1 MAYTCVENVLYG
13 VWDWKMPYKSDWEEE
28 SERMK
33 VAYIGECDYLTT
45 NALQRLRKEDYDVY
59 VLSSDDIE
67 RKDSRWKGYH
77 HYRLTGEKE
86 EARRIFQAV
95 NPDIVIYEGMGY
107 LKEAWE
113 LEQREN
119 FSYLS
124 LILETCT
131 NLGTGMFVF
140 LSSVEVY
147 GSYNFEG
154 SQRDTEKE
162 CGTEE
167 EAEREKKAEGGAEK
181 ESRRNGKG
189 TIEGDTVRESL
200 IVTEEVTLRPQTLKG
215 RWILQEENIVQAY
228 CGQKGMHTAI
238 LRLGPVFAN
247 EMDSEGRDIWGNLC
261 QAIMRTPY
269 RLEQKEEMLQP
280 IHALD
285 VADAVVRVIE
295 REESSIYNVCG
306 SKIVR
311 KSDIVKLLMEKWM
324 LDADERIHMDLDHE
338 FPMNVEGTEHIQNYF
353 CIGNGKIKSVLEWTD
368 LWSLEDTLQNHAIFQ
383 ELNEN
388 RRTKK
393 AKQQEKKH
401 KIDKNNEIEKGHEK
415 KCGIEKG
422 CEIEKRYGKGKRP
435 ERKKKREKAKAK
447 VEDTKNGRS
456 KKKVRIK
463 ESSKKIGLQNRLRR
477 TIENLVL
484 FAFFA
489 CLFLVTKDHSLF
501 SKVDW
506 LLIYVVLIALGYGV
520 KQGALAVVLS
530 SMVYLMV
537 QGNSLWEMTNF
548 TSYGESVL
556 MMVEFIFFGIVVGY
570 AADMLKER
578 HRNDRL
584 ELERMS
590 NSYEN
595 LKEINDQNVL
605 LKNEYEKRVLD
616 AKTSL
621 PKLYSI
627 VQRINVLDS
636 NRIFMEVLTV
646 IKELINTDTV
656 AVYRVSANSSY
667 LRLINS
673 LNNESAMEGNSWNLK
688 RYPKIERAIRNDQIY
703 EGNVFAQEPA
713 IVLPISSR
721 KGCEAAIVIKELP
734 MEACSRYSVNLLRTL
749 LTLIS
754 DSLEKALRYDS
765 ALRKNRYWKNTNILN
780 PAEFQ
785 KAIRLEAEKKNR
797 QVADSCLLKMCGADD
812 IAETYQR
819 AEKMFREIDIW
830 GMDERE
836 NLYVLLEN
844 TTQENAEYVRE
855 RLQKIGI
862 KAEKV
867 TNLGNG

>member
-13 VWDWKMPYKSDWEEE
+13 VWDWKMPYRSDWEKEAE
-28 SERMK
+28 LMK

-45 NALQRLRKEDYDVY
+45 NVLQRLRKEDYDVY

-107 LKEAWE
+107 LKEVWE

-124 LILETCT
+124 LILEACT

-147 GSYNFEG
+147 GNYDYEEIE
-154 SQRDTEKE
+154 RDTEKE
-162 CGTEE
+162 FETETE
-167 EAEREKKAEGGAEK
+167 GERKAEGRAERKAERERKTEGEGEAERERKTEGGAKK

-189 TIEGDTVRESL
+189 TIEGDIVRESI
-200 IVTEEVTLRPQTLKG
+200 IVTEEATLRPQTLKG
-215 RWILQEENIVQAY
+215 RWMLQEENIVQTY

-247 EMDSEGRDIWGNLC
+247 EMDSEGKDIWGNLC
-261 QAIMRTPY
+261 QAILRTPY

-306 SKIVR
+306 SRIVR

-324 LDADERIHMDLDHE
+324 LDADERIHMDLEHE
-338 FPMNVEGTEHIQNYF
+338 FPMNAEGTEHIQNYF
-353 CIGNGKIKSVLEWTD
+353 CIGNGKIKKVLEWTD
-368 LWSLEDTLQNHAIFQ
+368 LWPLEDTLQNHAIFQ

-401 KIDKNNEIEKGHEK
+401 GKN
-415 KCGIEKG
+415 
-422 CEIEKRYGKGKRP
+422 
-435 ERKKKREKAKAK
+435 
-447 VEDTKNGRS
+447 
-456 KKKVRIK
+456 
-463 ESSKKIGLQNRLRR
+463 SKKIRRQNRLRR

-484 FAFFA
+484 FVFFA

-501 SKVDW
+501 SIVDW

-530 SMVYLMV
+530 STVYLMV
-537 QGNSLWEMTNF
+537 QGNSLWGMENF
-548 TSYGESVL
+548 YSYGESVL

-646 IKELINTDTV
+646 IKELINTETV

-734 MEACSRYSVNLLRTL
+734 MEACSRYSVNVLRTL

-765 ALRKNRYWKNTNILN
+765 ALRKNRYWRNTNILN
-780 PAEFQ
+780 PEEFQ
-785 KAIRLEAEKKNR
+785 KAIRLEEEKKNR

-819 AEKMFREIDIW
+819 AQKMFREIDIW
-830 GMDERE
+830 GLDERE

>member
-1 MAYTCVENVLYG
+1 MAYTCVENVLYD
-13 VWDWKMPYKSDWEEE
+13 VWDWKMPYRSDWEEE
-28 SERMK
+28 SELMK

-45 NALQRLRKEDYDVY
+45 NVLQRLRKEDYDVY

-113 LEQREN
+113 LDQREN

-124 LILETCT
+124 LILEACT

-154 SQRDTEKE
+154 DQRDTEKE
-162 CGTEE
+162 CKT
-167 EAEREKKAEGGAEK
+167 
-181 ESRRNGKG
+181 
-189 TIEGDTVRESL
+189 EGDTVRESL
-200 IVTEEVTLRPQTLKG
+200 NMTEEATLRPQTLKG
-215 RWILQEENIVQAY
+215 RWMLQEENIVQAY
-228 CGQKGMHTAI
+228 CGQKGMHTTI

-247 EMDSEGRDIWGNLC
+247 EMDLEGKDIWGNLC
-261 QAIMRTPY
+261 QAIMCAPY
-269 RLEQKEEMLQP
+269 RLEQKEQMLQP

-295 REESSIYNVCG
+295 RESSSIYNVCG
-306 SKIVR
+306 SRIVR
-311 KSDIVKLLMEKWM
+311 KSDIVKLLMGKWN

-338 FPMNVEGTEHIQNYF
+338 FPMNTEGVGNSPNNSYID
-353 CIGNGKIKSVLEWTD
+353 NGKIKKELEWTD

-388 RRTKK
+388 RRKKK

-401 KIDKNNEIEKGHEK
+401 GKN
-415 KCGIEKG
+415 
-422 CEIEKRYGKGKRP
+422 
-435 ERKKKREKAKAK
+435 
-447 VEDTKNGRS
+447 
-456 KKKVRIK
+456 
-463 ESSKKIGLQNRLRR
+463 SKKIRRQNRLRR

-484 FAFFA
+484 FALFA
-489 CLFLVTKDHSLF
+489 CLFLITKDHSLF

-530 SMVYLMV
+530 SGVYLMV

-616 AKTSL
+616 AKNSL

-646 IKELINTDTV
+646 IKELINTETV

-673 LNNESAMEGNSWNLK
+673 LNNQSAMEGNSWNLK

-721 KGCEAAIVIKELP
+721 KGCEAAIVIKDLP

-749 LTLIS
+749 LALTS

-765 ALRKNRYWKNTNILN
+765 ALRENRYWKNTNILN
-780 PAEFQ
+780 PVEFQ
-785 KAIRLEAEKKNR
+785 KAIQLEEEKR
-797 QVADSCLLKMCGADD
+797 QRGVADSSLLKICGVDD
-812 IAETYQR
+812 ITETYQR

-830 GMDERE
+830 GMDEKG

>member
-45 NALQRLRKEDYDVY
+45 NVLQRLRKEDYDVY

-124 LILETCT
+124 LFLETCT

-147 GSYNFEG
+147 GNYDYEEIE
-154 SQRDTEKE
+154 RDTEKE
-162 CGTEE
+162 FETEGE
-167 EAEREKKAEGGAEK
+167 RKAEGRAERKAEGRAERERKTEGAAEK

-189 TIEGDTVRESL
+189 TVEGDTVRESL

-215 RWILQEENIVQAY
+215 RWMLQEENMVQAY

-261 QAIMRTPY
+261 QEILCTPY

-401 KIDKNNEIEKGHEK
+401 GKN
-415 KCGIEKG
+415 
-422 CEIEKRYGKGKRP
+422 
-435 ERKKKREKAKAK
+435 
-447 VEDTKNGRS
+447 
-456 KKKVRIK
+456 
-463 ESSKKIGLQNRLRR
+463 SKKIRRQNRLRR

-520 KQGALAVVLS
+520 KQGTLAVVLS
-530 SMVYLMV
+530 SAMYLAV
-537 QGNSLWEMTNF
+537 QENSLWGMENF
-548 TSYGESVL
+548 YSYGESVL

-578 HRNDRL
+578 HRNDQL
-584 ELERMS
+584 ELERMA

-646 IKELINTDTV
+646 IKELINTETV

-734 MEACSRYSVNLLRTL
+734 MEVCSRYSVNLLRTL

-785 KAIRLEAEKKNR
+785 KAIRLEEEKKNR

>member
-45 NALQRLRKEDYDVY
+45 NVLQRLRKEDYDVY

-107 LKEAWE
+107 LKEAWD

-124 LILETCT
+124 LILETCA

-147 GSYNFEG
+147 GNYDYEEIE
-154 SQRDTEKE
+154 RDTEKE
-162 CGTEE
+162 FETEGE
-167 EAEREKKAEGGAEK
+167 RKAEGRAERKAERERKTEGEAERERKTEGGAEK

-189 TIEGDTVRESL
+189 TIEGDIVRESI
-200 IVTEEVTLRPQTLKG
+200 IVTEEATLRPQTLKG
-215 RWILQEENIVQAY
+215 RWMLQEENIVQAY

-247 EMDSEGRDIWGNLC
+247 EMDSEGMDIWGNIC

-383 ELNEN
+383 ELKEN

-401 KIDKNNEIEKGHEK
+401 GKN
-415 KCGIEKG
+415 
-422 CEIEKRYGKGKRP
+422 
-435 ERKKKREKAKAK
+435 
-447 VEDTKNGRS
+447 
-456 KKKVRIK
+456 
-463 ESSKKIGLQNRLRR
+463 SKKIRRQNRLRR

-484 FAFFA
+484 FVFFA

-530 SMVYLMV
+530 STVYLMV

-785 KAIRLEAEKKNR
+785 KAIRLEEEKKNR

-844 TTQENAEYVRE
+844 TTEENAEYVRE

>member
-13 VWDWKMPYKSDWEEE
+13 VWDWKMPYKRDWEEE

-45 NALQRLRKEDYDVY
+45 NVLQRLRKEDYDVY

-162 CGTEE
+162 CGTEGE
-167 EAEREKKAEGGAEK
+167 SEREKKAEGRAERERKTEGAAEK

-189 TIEGDTVRESL
+189 TIEGDTVRESI

-215 RWILQEENIVQAY
+215 RWMLQEENIVQAY

-261 QAIMRTPY
+261 QAILRTPY

-401 KIDKNNEIEKGHEK
+401 GKN
-415 KCGIEKG
+415 
-422 CEIEKRYGKGKRP
+422 
-435 ERKKKREKAKAK
+435 
-447 VEDTKNGRS
+447 
-456 KKKVRIK
+456 
-463 ESSKKIGLQNRLRR
+463 SKKIRRQNRLRR

-489 CLFLVTKDHSLF
+489 CFFLVTKDHSLF

-530 SMVYLMV
+530 STVYLMV
-537 QGNSLWEMTNF
+537 QGNSLWGMENF
-548 TSYGESVL
+548 YSYGESVL

-578 HRNDRL
+578 HRNDQL
-584 ELERMS
+584 ELERMA

-765 ALRKNRYWKNTNILN
+765 ALRKNRYWRNTNILN
-780 PAEFQ
+780 PEEFQ
-785 KAIRLEAEKKNR
+785 KAIRLEEEKKNR
-797 QVADSCLLKMCGADD
+797 QVADSCLLKICGADG

-830 GMDERE
+830 GLDERE